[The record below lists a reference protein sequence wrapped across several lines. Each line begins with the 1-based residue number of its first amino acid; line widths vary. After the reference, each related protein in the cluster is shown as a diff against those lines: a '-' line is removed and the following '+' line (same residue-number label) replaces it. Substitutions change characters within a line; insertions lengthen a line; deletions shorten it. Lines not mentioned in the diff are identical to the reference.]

1 MAPEKGH
8 HTGRDPAHQNPSEG
22 QADPTSATILAR
34 TPDHQTP
41 PYAGQLQHQAHQSA
55 PNSGVTW
62 TPVAGATRT
71 SLSKTLPPPFSG
83 AFPAP
88 IFPQFPIK
96 FFCNRLQ
103 SFDRGI
109 VVIYQRNHKKSQQKM
124 AVAAML
130 PVAAPSAGRSRPLCG
145 ALHRETG

>member
-1 MAPEKGH
+1 MVSDTVHGKDNLEENTREDADIRMFYLVPRFEFVH
-8 HTGRDPAHQNPSEG
+8 QGR
-22 QADPTSATILAR
+22 
-34 TPDHQTP
+34 
-41 PYAGQLQHQAHQSA
+41 AHQSA
-55 PNSGVTW
+55 PNSYVTW
-62 TPVAGATRT
+62 SPVAGVPRT

-109 VVIYQRNHKKSQQKM
+109 VVIYQRNPKKKP
-124 AVAAML
+124 AKDGCCRDAACCRAQRSPL
-130 PVAAPSAGRSRPLCG
+130 PPVRWGPTQRVRVTCG
-145 ALHRETG
+145 GGKWRRE